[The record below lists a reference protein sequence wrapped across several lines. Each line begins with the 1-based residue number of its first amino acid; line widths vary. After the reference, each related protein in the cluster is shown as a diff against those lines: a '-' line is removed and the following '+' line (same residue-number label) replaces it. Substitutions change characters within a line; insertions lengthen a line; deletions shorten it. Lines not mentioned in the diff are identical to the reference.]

1 MAAENK
7 RPPPPPVA
15 AKPINKA
22 VVARKIVGHDSP
34 VGGGGL
40 ARSPAM
46 REGFRSEEWV
56 VKRTPINTPVTAAA
70 DDDGHKLVVGMIN
83 LSDEDEDDERGL
95 DEDKSEEDETSLH
108 LDSEAVFKSGATT
121 PPGGGNGEDDSM
133 RSSLAPSSLGF
144 EGAPAAA
151 PAKETAA
158 VVLKEMTGVE
168 TAGAAAA
175 AVTAMGASEEAKTP
189 IEELEPL
196 DVSPPKIPSVGA
208 APSLPFVK
216 PPQGF
221 GDSPEKNRQRLP
233 GSKMHLA
240 TEQMQPE
247 ELLTAEQHAAATGA
261 TPRGPSADTESA
273 KMTPLPSQ
281 STSSSKPSSST
292 CSTLEK
298 MRPSSSGGGGGHGHG
313 RRSSGS
319 GGSGSG
325 VHGA

>member
-1 MAAENK
+1 
-7 RPPPPPVA
+7 
-15 AKPINKA
+15 
-22 VVARKIVGHDSP
+22 
-34 VGGGGL
+34 
-40 ARSPAM
+40 M
-46 REGFRSEEWV
+46 REGFRSEDWV
-56 VKRTPINTPVTAAA
+56 VKRTPINTPVTAA
-70 DDDGHKLVVGMIN
+70 DEGNKLVVGMIN
-83 LSDEDEDDERGL
+83 LSDEDDDGDERGL
-95 DEDKSEEDETSLH
+95 DEEKSEEEDETSLH

-121 PPGGGNGEDDSM
+121 PPGGGNEEDDSM

-151 PAKETAA
+151 APGKETAA
-158 VVLKEMTGVE
+158 VFSKEAAPAT
-168 TAGAAAA
+168 TAR
-175 AVTAMGASEEAKTP
+175 GASEAPKTP

-196 DVSPPKIPSVGA
+196 DVSPPKVQSEAASSV
-208 APSLPFVK
+208 PFVK

-247 ELLTAEQHAAATGA
+247 ELLTAEQHAAASGA
-261 TPRGPSADTESA
+261 TPHGPAADTESA
-273 KMTPLPSQ
+273 KITPLPSQ
-281 STSSSKPSSST
+281 SSSSKPSSST

-298 MRPSSSGGGGGHGHG
+298 MQPSSSVGHGHG